1 MSTGSK
7 IQALLNT
14 KENIRN
20 SINTMN
26 RGGAQ
31 IAAETPFSQYAQYIN
46 RDPVMF
52 TGTIS
57 GNCDV
62 SYTNSAGELV

>member
-26 RGGAQ
+26 QGGGA
-31 IAAETPFSQYAQYIN
+31 
-46 RDPVMF
+46 DC
-52 TGTIS
+52 G
-57 GNCDV
+57 
-62 SYTNSAGELV
+62 